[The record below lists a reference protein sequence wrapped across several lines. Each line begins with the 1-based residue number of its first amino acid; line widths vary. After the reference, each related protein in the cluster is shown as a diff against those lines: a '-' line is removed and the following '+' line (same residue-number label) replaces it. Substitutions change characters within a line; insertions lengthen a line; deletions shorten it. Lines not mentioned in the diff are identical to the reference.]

1 MFLWQRILK
10 IDILYKEGIYMF
22 KTYFMLA
29 FASAVWGFQPVCVKW
44 LVSEWTPVT
53 LTVVRY
59 AFISLCLFFIVYLRE
74 GKNILPPKAIWGRLI
89 LMGFF
94 GVLVNNVLQ
103 FAGLQYTTVTN
114 CTLISA
120 TAPAVTALLAVFLIR
135 ERLSVIKWIG
145 IFFSFA
151 GVLAIVS
158 NGSMELIRQIDFNI
172 GDILC
177 FASQVSWA
185 VYCFISLK
193 VMKYISAAA
202 TTFWFGLIGG
212 FMTCL
217 YGIVSGTL
225 QVTPLSPVALG
236 SFAYMVFLG
245 GLISLY
251 FYNIGVK
258 MAGPSISAIFLNIM
272 PVVGM
277 VSGAA
282 LFNDQIGPIQLV
294 GAAAIIIGVFLT
306 THHWNRAE

>member
-1 MFLWQRILK
+1 
-10 IDILYKEGIYMF
+10 MF

-44 LVSEWTPVT
+44 LVAEWSPVT
-53 LTVVRY
+53 LTVIRY
-59 AFISLCLFFIVYLRE
+59 SFISLCLALVIYPRE
-74 GKNILPPKAIWGRLI
+74 GKKMIPPKAAWGWLA

-94 GVLVNNVLQ
+94 GVLLNNVLQ

-120 TAPAVTALLAVFLIR
+120 TSPAVTALMAVFLIR
-135 ERLSVIKWIG
+135 ERLSIIKWIG

-158 NGSMELIRQIDFNI
+158 DGSIELIRQIDFNI

-177 FASQVSWA
+177 FASQTSWA
-185 VYCFISLK
+185 IYCFISLK
-193 VMKYISAAA
+193 AMKYISAAA
-202 TTFWFGLIGG
+202 ATLWFGLIGG
-212 FMTCL
+212 LMTL
-217 YGIVSGTL
+217 VYGIAAGTL
-225 QVTPLSPVALG
+225 QVTPLSPLAMG
-236 SFAYMVFLG
+236 SFVYMVFLG

-277 VSGAA
+277 VSGAV
-282 LFNDQIGPIQLV
+282 LFNDHIGPIQLI
-294 GAAAIIIGVFLT
+294 GAAAIIMGVFLT
-306 THHWNRAE
+306 THHWHKAERV